1 MPPALPEF
9 QQYQMAFTR
18 HIRDPERNARPAGV
32 NARNMQ
38 IYNDLLFNNV
48 FTLVSS
54 CFPVTRMVLGSDR
67 WDALIRSFFAQ
78 HRPRTPY
85 FRQIPEEFLQFM
97 QGREHATDDPDFL
110 IYLLHYE
117 WVELALEVSDKDA
130 DLTRVDAAGDLRS
143 GRPLLVPVH
152 MLLSYPYPVHR
163 IGEDFQPGIEQ
174 REETSLL
181 AFRGRDDKVRFIVLN
196 AVSARLVHLI
206 AAATMTGEEAVAAV
220 VSELRH
226 PDPAVATQGG
236 HAILENL
243 RQEGAILGTTAK

>member
-1 MPPALPEF
+1 MPATIPEF

-32 NARNMQ
+32 EARNMQ
-38 IYNDLLFNNV
+38 IYNDLLYNNV

-54 CFPVTRMVLGSDR
+54 CFPVTRMVLGSEH
-67 WDALIRSFFAQ
+67 WEALLRSFFAQ

-97 QGREHATDDPDFL
+97 QAREPAADDPDFL

-117 WVELALEVSDKDA
+117 WVELALEVSDKDT

-143 GRPLLVPVH
+143 GRPLLTPVH
-152 MLLSYPYPVHR
+152 MLLSYPYAVHR
-163 IGEDFQPGIEQ
+163 ISEDYRPRIEQ

-181 AFRGRDDKVRFIVLN
+181 AFRSRDDKVHFIVLN
-196 AVSARLVHLI
+196 PVSARLVHLI
-206 AAATMTGEEAVAAV
+206 ASATMTGEEAVAAV
-220 VSELRH
+220 VSELQH
-226 PDPAVATQGG
+226 PDPAVAIQGG

-243 RQEGAILGTTAK
+243 RREGAILGTTAS